1 MSYRS
6 LMLTLLAAG
15 CGPAVH
21 AEPTAKPVAKPPAAA
36 AHAPAPDA
44 ATREPAAGSSAPP
57 SPPGAL
63 QFDAAS
69 VLFHPAPPNMPKG
82 VELAVLEGNP
92 RAPGIF
98 TLRLKAPPG
107 FLLPPHTHPVE
118 ERVTVLSGSV
128 AVGFGTRV
136 ERTSAR
142 TFGPGAFYVNP
153 PGAPHYVFSDE
164 GAIVQITGVGP
175 WQVEPLAPTARP

>member
-1 MSYRS
+1 MRHRL

-15 CGPAVH
+15 CAPAAH
-21 AEPTAKPVAKPPAAA
+21 AEPTAKPVAKPTASV

-44 ATREPAAGSSAPP
+44 AASEPAGSSAAPAA
-57 SPPGAL
+57 PGAL

-69 VLFHPAPPNMPKG
+69 VVFRPAPPSMPNG

-92 RAPGIF
+92 QAPGIF

-128 AVGFGTRV
+128 AVGFGKRV
-136 ERTSAR
+136 ERKSAR

-164 GAIVQITGVGP
+164 GAVVQITGVGP
-175 WQVEPLAPTARP
+175 WKVEPIAPPSKP